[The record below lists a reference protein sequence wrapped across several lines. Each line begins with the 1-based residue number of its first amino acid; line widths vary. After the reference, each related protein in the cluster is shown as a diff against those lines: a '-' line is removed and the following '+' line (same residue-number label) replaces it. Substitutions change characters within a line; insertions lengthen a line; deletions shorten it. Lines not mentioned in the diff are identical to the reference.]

1 MKYIVQIRDE
11 EIEVEVV
18 RSGETHSFKLNGKRI
33 DLDIAELLADG
44 SKSILA
50 SGKSFEAEVTELPE
64 GLLVYL
70 GGHHTLCR
78 VEEARRARLAHLA
91 GEEEEEGKKTLHA
104 QMPGLVVQVLV
115 SEGQEVKSGQGVLI
129 VEAMKMQN
137 ELKAPVDGIVE
148 EIKVKEGQPVEKD
161 QVLMT
166 FA

>member
-1 MKYIVQIRDE
+1 MKYIVQIGDE
-11 EIEVEVV
+11 EIEVEVI
-18 RSGETHSFKLNGKRI
+18 RSGESCSFRLNGRRI
-33 DLDIAELLADG
+33 DLDIADLLAEG

-70 GGHHTLCR
+70 GGYHTLCR
-78 VEEARRARLAHLA
+78 VEEARRARVAHLA
-91 GEEEEEGKKTLHA
+91 GEEEEEGKRALHA

-148 EIKVKEGQPVEKD
+148 VIKIKKGQPVEKD
-161 QVLMT
+161 QILMT
-166 FA
+166 FT

>member
-1 MKYIVQIRDE
+1 MKYIVQIGDE
-11 EIEVEVV
+11 EIEVEAI
-18 RSGETHSFKLNGKRI
+18 RSGETCSFKLNGKRI
-33 DLDIAELLADG
+33 DLDIAELLAEG
-44 SKSILA
+44 SRSILA
-50 SGKSFEAEVTELPE
+50 SGKSFEAEVAELPE
-64 GLLVYL
+64 GLLVHL

-78 VEEARRARLAHLA
+78 VEEKRKARLAHLA
-91 GEEEEEGKKTLHA
+91 GEEEEEGKKILHA
-104 QMPGLVVQVLV
+104 QMPGLVVQMLV

-148 EIKVKEGQPVEKD
+148 EIRVKEGQPVEKD